1 MFTALFFNTYDSMFY
16 NRNSN
21 LNKWFVSPYLTIS
34 KEISIFFRKKSPKD
48 KKMVVIKELQLKTF

>member
-1 MFTALFFNTYDSMFY
+1 MFY

-34 KEISIFFRKKSPKD
+34 KETSIFLEKKSKRQED
-48 KKMVVIKELQLKTF
+48 GHDNEKNLKTFFFFFLIKWGGI